1 MKKII
6 LAIAFIFSATYI
18 MAQDETVI
26 SVFVQQK
33 QYEKAKEQVDKWLSD
48 SKLKTKDKQT
58 ALLWK
63 MMVYSNLYAD
73 SALTSKYPDANIQ
86 ALDAF
91 NQYQALDPTLK
102 QLKDQSFFASG
113 IGNLYS
119 GSFNKGKDFFQAKQW
134 DSAFKYFSESEQLGT
149 FLLANKLSTST
160 ATVDTLTVLYTGFS
174 AQNAKHMDSA
184 VKYYQKLA
192 DIKVNGP
199 DYEDIYKFLIEY
211 SSQQKNDTAF
221 KKYLAL
227 AKELYPN
234 DNAAWSQYEMTAV
247 TANASLPELLQK
259 YQQDAAAGNMT
270 EDKLIAYAEALAT
283 TDKAQLDALDS
294 TQQMNIKVAAAQ
306 AFEKA
311 FALNDTMGLYAFNA
325 GVIYYGIYSD
335 LDDRYSANRGEGAA
349 LKAKREAITKQEA
362 AYADTAAQWLEKA
375 YPVLKAKQDRTRPE
389 TASLNRTVDY
399 LANIY
404 YWKRDQ
410 TKTNGNTKDYDKYDA
425 LYKQY
430 DAEHNS
436 YK

>member
-6 LAIAFIFSATYI
+6 LFVALIFSAMYT
-18 MAQDETVI
+18 MAQDEQVI
-26 SVFVQQK
+26 NLYVQQK

-48 SKLKTKDKQT
+48 SKIKPKDKQT

-73 SALTSKYPDANIQ
+73 SALTSKYPDANTE

-91 NQYQALDPTLK
+91 NQYKDLDPTLK

-113 IGNLYS
+113 IGSLYS
-119 GSFNKGKDFFQAKQW
+119 GSFEKGKNFFQAKQW
-134 DSAFKYFSESEQLGT
+134 DSAFKYFSESEGLGT
-149 FLLANKLSTST
+149 FLLENKLSTST
-160 ATVDTLTVLYTGFS
+160 ATVDTLTVLYTAYA
-174 AQNAKHMDSA
+174 AQNSKHMDTA
-184 VKYYQKLA
+184 VKYYSKLA
-192 DIKVNGP
+192 DIKVGGP

-211 SSQQKNDTAF
+211 NSQQKNDTAF
-221 KKYLAL
+221 KKYLAI
-227 AKELYPN
+227 AKEVYPN
-234 DNAAWSQYEMTAV
+234 DNAAWSQYEMSAM

-259 YQQDAAAGNMT
+259 YQQDAAAGGMS
-270 EDKLIAYAEALAT
+270 EDKLITYAEALAT
-283 TDKAQLDALDS
+283 TDKAQLDPLDS
-294 TQQMNIKVAAAQ
+294 TQQVAIKLAAAQ

-311 FALNDTMGLYAFNA
+311 FALNDTMGLYAFNS

-349 LKAKREAITKQEA
+349 LKAKRDAISKDET
-362 AYADTAAQWLEKA
+362 AYADTASEWLEKA
-375 YPVLKAKQDRTRPE
+375 YPILKAKQDRTKPE

-410 TKTNGNTKDYDKYDA
+410 TKTNGNSKDYDKYDA